1 MSGGMFKISKHL
13 AKIVGSDTILRP
25 QALKKVYILYY
36 WTQQMFL
43 NLECNVIFYSR
54 FGNILKLISYKIQII

>member
-43 NLECNVIFYSR
+43 NLDSYIFFFPGLAIY
-54 FGNILKLISYKIQII
+54 